1 MTLVETVGVG
11 QTEHEVLF
19 LERDDT
25 YFLHHLKGFSKK
37 VEALVDTMLLLLAPG
52 AGDGLQGMKRG
63 LTELADI
70 VGKDDWALREDDLS
84 DFVRVKL

>member
-1 MTLVETVGVG
+1 MY
-11 QTEHEVLF
+11 
-19 LERDDT
+19 R
-25 YFLHHLKGFSKK
+25 LKYVK

-70 VGKDDWALREDDLS
+70 VGKDQSHCQKKRKR
-84 DFVRVKL
+84 FI